1 MILIKSIQLRPF
13 LLLLFLLFN
22 NNRSISSAQNIAKT
36 LPGYPGILP
45 FKLETGYV
53 GVGENEELQLFYYFI
68 ESERNPDK
76 DPLVLWLTG
85 GPGCSAF
92 SGLVYEIGPLTF
104 DYEAFEGSLPSFLL
118 NPYTWTK
125 IANIIFLDL
134 PVGTGFSYSTT
145 FKGYYSSDTKSAKDA
160 YMFLQKWL
168 LNHPKFTK
176 NLLYIAGDSY
186 AGKLVPMVVLE
197 ILTGNEAGL
206 SPHMSVE
213 GYVLGNP
220 TMYYDRDLNFRVPYA
235 HHMGLISDEYYKLA
249 KSSCHEVYINPDL
262 KNAECILALQLVKQ
276 CINIINTP
284 HILEPKCKLR
294 APKPDGLKWDVTY
307 LEEDSID
314 ILLPSN
320 QERPWCRNDNYVLSY
335 VWAND
340 PTVHEALQVR
350 NGTKEEW
357 RRCNKSL
364 SYDKDV
370 TTVFQYHQV
379 LSKKGLQ
386 ALVYS
391 GDHDLVVP
399 HIGTLEWIKDLNL
412 TLDDDW
418 RPWLLN
424 GQIAGYTMKYSY
436 GEDLFF
442 ITFATVK
449 GAGHTAPEYK
459 PKECFAMIDRWFSY
473 YPL

>member
-1 MILIKSIQLRPF
+1 MLPIKSIWLRPF

-68 ESERNPDK
+68 ESERNPEK

-104 DYEAFEGSLPSFLL
+104 DYEAFDGSLPSFLL
-118 NPYTWTK
+118 NPNAWTK

-145 FKGYYSSDTKSAKDA
+145 FEGYHSSDTKATKDA

-168 LNHPKFTK
+168 LNHSNFTK
-176 NLLYIAGDSY
+176 NILYIAGDSY
-186 AGKLVPMVVLE
+186 AGKLVPMVVSE

-206 SPHMSVE
+206 SPRMSLE

-220 TMYYDRDLNFRVPYA
+220 AMYLESDLNSRVPYA
-235 HHMGLISDEYYKLA
+235 HRMGLISDEYYKLA
-249 KSSCHEVYINPDL
+249 KSSCHEEYINPDL
-262 KNAECILALQLVKQ
+262 KNAECILTLQHVKQ
-276 CINIINTP
+276 CINTINTP
-284 HILEPKCKLR
+284 QILEPKCKFR
-294 APKPDGLKWDVTY
+294 APKPDGLKWDLTY

-340 PTVHEALQVR
+340 PTVREALQVR
-350 NGTKEEW
+350 NGTKDEW
-357 RRCNKSL
+357 RRCNMSL

-370 TTVFQYHQV
+370 TTVFQYHQI
-379 LSKKGLQ
+379 LSEKGLQ

-391 GDHDLVVP
+391 GDHDLSIP
-399 HIGTLEWIKDLNL
+399 YISTLEWIKDLNL

-436 GEDLFF
+436 GEDQFF

-459 PKECFAMIDRWFSY
+459 PKECFAMLDRWFSY